1 MTNPIP
7 ILAAVE
13 GKKLIRDYYGDLV
26 EIDEWSHEIA
36 RELARTEGL
45 ELTEAH
51 FAVLDYLRNYVIE
64 QGGSRENAHKL
75 LRILE
80 DRFAAEGGGRWLYS
94 LFPGGPIRQ
103 GAKIAGLPEAPHVVD
118 TSFGTSR

>member
-1 MTNPIP
+1 MTHPIP

-13 GKKLIRDYYGDLV
+13 GKKLITDYYGNLV

-75 LRILE
+75 LRTLE
-80 DRFAAEGGGRWLYS
+80 DRFATEGGGRWLYS

-103 GAKIAGLPEAPHVVD
+103 GTKIASLPEAPHVVD